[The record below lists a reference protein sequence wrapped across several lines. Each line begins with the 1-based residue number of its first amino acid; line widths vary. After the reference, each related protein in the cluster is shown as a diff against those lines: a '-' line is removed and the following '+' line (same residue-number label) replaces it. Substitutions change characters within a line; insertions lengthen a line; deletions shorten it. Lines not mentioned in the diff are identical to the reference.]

1 MGAAFLQNPHLDGRP
16 FYMAGEEVGILLVHG
31 FTATTVEV
39 RGLAEFLHKQGM
51 AVSAPLLPG
60 HGTAPED
67 MLEVTWRDWVEAVE
81 HDYQELA
88 GKSQKIVIA
97 GESLG
102 ALLSLYLA
110 ARHPQIIGLV
120 LYAPAIKVKRLWQSA
135 LLWPF
140 LKIIPKGYSGADADG
155 QLPWQGYNVVV
166 VPAANQLRRL
176 QGVIRRLLPRVHQ
189 PALIF
194 QGEKDQ
200 TIDASGAQLIFDTI
214 SSEDKELVW
223 LLRSGHCIILDVER
237 EQVYQKT
244 LDFITSV
251 VKRQPNQILF
261 SSPGV

>member
-1 MGAAFLQNPHLDGRP
+1 
-16 FYMAGEEVGILLVHG
+16 
-31 FTATTVEV
+31 
-39 RGLAEFLHKQGM
+39 
-51 AVSAPLLPG
+51 
-60 HGTAPED
+60 
-67 MLEVTWRDWVEAVE
+67 
-81 HDYQELA
+81 
-88 GKSQKIVIA
+88 
-97 GESLG
+97 
-102 ALLSLYLA
+102 
-110 ARHPQIIGLV
+110 
-120 LYAPAIKVKRLWQSA
+120 
-135 LLWPF
+135 
-140 LKIIPKGYSGADADG
+140 
-155 QLPWQGYNVVV
+155 VV